1 VFRTNRLFCGLP
13 VTTGQLRDD
22 RIIEETLARRADP
35 LHLAAAFGPAPGRA
49 MRVPRETQ
57 QGDLLRSLKW
67 KTKLKGVEDS
77 LYEQGHPLLTDEELA
92 GLDEIGHTIRRTA
105 GNAFML
111 EGEYGDFALLMKKGH
126 VKITV
131 GRPPRIVA
139 IRGPGDMIGEMAA
152 IRRKPRSASVFAI
165 DEVEALYLPAARWL
179 RFLYDHPRAMF
190 AQLVAEA
197 ERTEQATRK
206 IVESELAVG
215 QQLAKAL
222 IQLLD
227 SGIGKH
233 TSSGPVELRLSQQD
247 LAAMI
252 GAKKL
257 DSVKKVIRQL
267 KAAGTLA
274 TGRQQITILE
284 PGVLRG
290 IANGDLA
297 VS

>member
-1 VFRTNRLFCGLP
+1 
-13 VTTGQLRDD
+13 
-22 RIIEETLARRADP
+22 
-35 LHLAAAFGPAPGRA
+35 
-49 MRVPRETQ
+49 
-57 QGDLLRSLKW
+57 
-67 KTKLKGVEDS
+67 VEDP
-77 LYEQGHPLLTDEELA
+77 LYEQGRPLLTDDELA
-92 GLDEIGHTIRRTA
+92 DLEEIGHTICRTA

-111 EGEYGDFALLMKKGH
+111 EGEYGDFALLIKKGH
-126 VKITV
+126 VKIAA

-152 IRRKPRSASVFAI
+152 IRRKPRSASVYAI
-165 DEVEALYLPAARWL
+165 DQVEALSLPAARWL
-179 RFLYDHPRAMF
+179 RFLYDHPRAMH
-190 AQLVAEA
+190 AQWVAEA

-222 IQLLD
+222 IELTD
-227 SGIGKH
+227 SGIGER
-233 TSSGPVELRLSQQD
+233 TSKGPVELRLSQQD

-274 TGRQQITILE
+274 TGRQQITILD
-284 PGVLRG
+284 PAVLRD

>member
-1 VFRTNRLFCGLP
+1 
-13 VTTGQLRDD
+13 
-22 RIIEETLARRADP
+22 
-35 LHLAAAFGPAPGRA
+35 
-49 MRVPRETQ
+49 
-57 QGDLLRSLKW
+57 
-67 KTKLKGVEDS
+67 VEDP
-77 LYEQGHPLLTDEELA
+77 LYEQGRPLLTDEELTD
-92 GLDEIGHTIRRTA
+92 LEEIGHTIRRTA

-111 EGEYGDFALLMKKGH
+111 EGEYGDFALLIKKGH
-126 VKITV
+126 VKIAA
-131 GRPPRIVA
+131 GRPARIVA

-152 IRRKPRSASVFAI
+152 IRRKPRSASVYAI

-179 RFLYDHPRAMF
+179 RFLYDHPRAMH
-190 AQLVAEA
+190 AQWAAEA

-222 IQLLD
+222 IELTD
-227 SGIGKH
+227 SGIGEH
-233 TSSGPVELRLSQQD
+233 TSQGPVELRLSQQD

-284 PGVLRG
+284 PAVLRD